1 MDHKT
6 VARFASEGTYVP
18 DRLIAD
24 HADDLLAKGITLLAG
39 QNLERGT
46 VLGRITASGK
56 YVRSLSAAADGS
68 QVPTAILA
76 EDTDAS
82 AGDRGTNGYF
92 AGTFNSAALILGTG
106 HTLAGVTDT
115 LRGVGIYLVTVQA
128 GV

>member
-1 MDHKT
+1 MDLKT
-6 VARFASEGTYVP
+6 TARFAAEGTYVP

-24 HADDLLAKGITLLAG
+24 DADDLLGKGITLASG

-56 YVRSLSAAADGS
+56 YVKSLAAAADGS
-68 QVPTAILA
+68 QVPSVVLA

-82 AGDRGTNGYF
+82 AGDKATVAYFSGVFNG
-92 AGTFNSAALILGTG
+92 AALILGTG
-106 HTLAGVTDT
+106 HTLTTVSDA
-115 LRGVGIYLVTVQA
+115 LRGVGIQTVSVQA